1 MGKLDLL
8 VFNYCLKRP
17 SHIKLML
24 ANACWQV
31 QIGVCV
37 RHNGMLTWQTVGE
50 KLARIKTSSIS
61 RQQFA
66 NMLLGRSHMA
76 IWFCQRE
83 FATITLTCEGR
94 LRSMCTWGPRQFS
107 RKRKKIENR
116 QECSSMTFISSTDS
130 KVIPTVN
137 RLWSIPKERIW

>member
-1 MGKLDLL
+1 MRKLDLL

-17 SHIKLML
+17 SHVKLML
-24 ANACWQV
+24 TNAYWQI

-37 RHNGMLTWQTVGE
+37 RHNSMLAWQTVGE
-50 KLARIKTSSIS
+50 KLARIETNSIS

-66 NMLLGRSHMA
+66 NMLLGPSHMA
-76 IWFCQRE
+76 IWFCQHE
-83 FATITLTCEGR
+83 FANITLTCEGR
-94 LRSMCTWGPRQFS
+94 LRSMCTWGPHQFS
-107 RKRKKIENR
+107 RKRKRLKTD
-116 QECSSMTFISSTDS
+116 ECFSMTFISSTDS